1 MSHLMMNSPTS
12 GRKQATRN
20 PVVSGCAQPQ
30 TGIRILA
37 FVGILILQPFTPLSA
52 QSANS
57 FNSGSPAPTAK
68 KEKKPEA
75 KAAVPTTPPGA
86 STPSAAVSTP
96 SRYIGVADLEPY
108 VAAVS
113 EVLTIRTRNTDPF
126 GQLQDPD
133 AKPIIKTSVAKTTK
147 RIAPVQSFP
156 FSDIINRIKINTVMP
171 KEKKFLVG
179 TRSFIEGG
187 HMNLAFRTKSISVSI
202 VSVTANQIDLKNLE
216 TGETASI
223 KINLLPVGMTPGNHG
238 ISAPGMVKDQPNA
251 PIDIDSPDA
260 TADSALQTP

>member
-1 MSHLMMNSPTS
+1 MNSPRS
-12 GRKQATRN
+12 GQRSEIRN
-20 PVVSGCAQPQ
+20 SSEPGGNSLRVGSKVFAC
-30 TGIRILA
+30 L
-37 FVGILILQPFTPLSA
+37 GILVVCSMSPLSA
-52 QSANS
+52 QSVNS
-57 FNSGSPAPTAK
+57 FGSKTPAPAAKKEKAPEAKTSAGPAPSGSPA
-68 KEKKPEA
+68 
-75 KAAVPTTPPGA
+75 
-86 STPSAAVSTP
+86 PSAAVSTP

-113 EVLTIRTRNTDPF
+113 EVLSIQKRNTDPF

-133 AKPIIKTSVAKTTK
+133 AKPIIKTSVAKATK

-179 TRSFIEGG
+179 TRSFVEGG

-238 ISAPGMVKDQPNA
+238 ITAPGMVKDQPNA
-251 PIDIDSPDA
+251 PIDIESPDA
-260 TADSALQTP
+260 TADSALQSP